1 VVIGGTGFV
10 GRHLIAALAA
20 GFRDEVTLVAR
31 RPPESPAQ
39 LPAGCRFRPLDV
51 ENDPDGLAPLV
62 PPGAGV
68 VQLVDLGRGAAAA
81 GSGHAAAIAR
91 RLAAACARAGASRLV
106 HVSTAGVAGIGPRGL
121 ADETA
126 PCRPVDAYQ
135 ARKLEVERMLRR
147 ETPSGLDL
155 VVLRPTAVFGEGGR
169 SLETLAASLAG
180 GRRAV
185 NWARSSL
192 FARRAM
198 HLVPV
203 ETVVAAVRWAL
214 DEPEPLAGEV
224 FLVSA
229 DDEPGNTFRPVERA
243 LMAGLGVADHRLPP
257 LPLPPLALELLL
269 RVTGRLRVRPTARFS
284 PARLASRGFT
294 PPIGFADAL
303 SRHARRLGRRR

>member
-1 VVIGGTGFV
+1 MVIGGTGFV
-10 GRHLIAALAA
+10 GRHLVAALAA
-20 GFRDEVTLVAR
+20 DPADGVTVVAR
-31 RPPESPAQ
+31 RGPESSAPM
-39 LPAGCRFRPLDV
+39 PPGCRFRPLDV
-51 ENDPDGLAPLV
+51 ENDPEGLAALV
-62 PPGAGV
+62 PHGAGV
-68 VQLVDLGRGAAAA
+68 VQLVDLGRGAADGG
-81 GSGHAAAIAR
+81 GSAVAIAR

-106 HVSTAGVAGIGPRGL
+106 HVSTVGVAGVGPRGL

-135 ARKLEVERMLRR
+135 ARKLAVEETLRA
-147 ETPSGLDL
+147 ETPAGLDL

-169 SLETLAASLAG
+169 SLETLAASLVS

-185 NWARSSL
+185 DWARSSL

-214 DEPEPLAGEV
+214 DQPEPFAGEV

-243 LMAGLGVADHRLPP
+243 LMAGLGVPDYRVPPPP
-257 LPLPPLALELLL
+257 LPAIALELLL
-269 RVTGRLRVRPTARFS
+269 RATGRLRVRPTARFS
-284 PARLASRGFT
+284 AARLAGRGFT
-294 PPIGFADAL
+294 PPIAFADAL
-303 SRHARRLGRRR
+303 SRHARLLGGRR